1 MQVTKRA
8 DIAWQVC
15 SPPQQ
20 GETLQVPLAGAT
32 AQEGAVPLEVPSVP
46 KEILPR
52 CNGEGWGPSSFYTLP
67 PHFKGIKEM
76 AAGF

>member
-52 CNGEGWGPSSFYTLP
+52 VQWGGMGSFIILYTP
-67 PHFKGIKEM
+67 TSF
-76 AAGF
+76 